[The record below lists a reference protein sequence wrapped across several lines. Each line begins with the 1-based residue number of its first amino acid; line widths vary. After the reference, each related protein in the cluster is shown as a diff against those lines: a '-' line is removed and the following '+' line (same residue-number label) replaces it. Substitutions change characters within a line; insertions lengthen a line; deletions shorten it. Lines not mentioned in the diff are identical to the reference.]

1 MDLSVEAAENR
12 TTETIEND
20 ELKPKTHFSGKVLK
34 VAAGGALVDIGQDK
48 PGFLHISQVAASA
61 EGVKRVEDVLQVG
74 ATVDVWVRRVKEG
87 RVELTMVQPLAYDW
101 KDLKPGMNVTGRVVK
116 LETYGAF
123 VDIGA
128 ERPGLIHI
136 SEMAHGYVRT
146 PADVVKEGDE
156 VEAQILDVIRRKK
169 QIKLSMKALQPE
181 PVKEEPEMMVE
192 EEMAQ
197 RQQRGGQRGGDRDR
211 RRRSNRG
218 DSGSAAEMAEVM
230 AEVNQDHAE
239 AVPTA
244 MEMAYREAMAKAR
257 EHRNDKGSRR
267 NRSVSQEQEEIISRT
282 LQNKVRM

>member
-12 TTETIEND
+12 TTEETIEND
-20 ELKPKTHFSGKVLK
+20 ALKAKTHFSGKVLK

-48 PGFLHISQVAASA
+48 PGFLHISQVAASE

-74 ATVDVWVRRVKEG
+74 AVIDVWVRRVKEG
-87 RVELTMVQPLAYDW
+87 RVELTMVQPLVYDW
-101 KDLKPGMNVTGRVVK
+101 KDLKPGMTVTGRVVK

-192 EEMAQ
+192 DDSAP
-197 RQQRGGQRGGDRDR
+197 RQRGGQRGGDRDR

-218 DSGSAAEMAEVM
+218 DSSSAAEMAEVM
-230 AEVNQDHAE
+230 AEVNQDQAE

-257 EHRNDKGSRR
+257 EHRSDKGSRR